1 MVVNLKR
8 IAGSDALPAL
18 TAFPGQAGI
27 RQTRHGSLPCP
38 ANGVRRVRGS
48 AAPRGFRKRL
58 QSVKAVA
65 EHLPAVGRPYGYA
78 ASSVGPDLKVWAVP
92 QDGEAQLSR
101 LGLSIP
107 PNSQNRSRTGLKG
120 CSTHGKKQIRW
131 SCQLMD
137 DFRERCAMWTVT
149 LPDSDYLLLS
159 GTCQWR
165 NFQRRVIDLLI
176 RHLKANGDEAVVIA
190 AVEVGSKRFARTGR
204 PDPHIHLITSGWGRR
219 HPEGGWLLSPDR
231 MDQLVAKACQYAQLP
246 STSRPSCSR
255 VEPVRHSVAS
265 YMSKYLT
272 KDAPVDPESM
282 PDEWQNLIPHQWWS
296 QSASCKAMVE
306 GVMCKLPPA
315 FASFLVRKA
324 ILLEN
329 LSLGKGGVR
338 TVGWKKRKCHD
349 IPIEVFRFVFRTP
362 ECLHQ
367 ALELFALWVINEEV
381 LDAEGLVMSG

>member
-1 MVVNLKR
+1 MPR
-8 IAGSDALPAL
+8 TGTAALPAL
-18 TAFPGQAGI
+18 TGPRAKAGI
-27 RQTRHGSLPCP
+27 RQTRQVHGWSP
-38 ANGVRRVRGS
+38 AKSARGARGS
-48 AAPRGFRKRL
+48 SAPRRL
-58 QSVKAVA
+58 GERLHVVRAVA
-65 EHLPAVGRPYGYA
+65 EQLPAQGRAYGYA
-78 ASSVGPDLKVWAVP
+78 AASVGPDLKVWAVP

-101 LGLSIP
+101 MGLSIP

-137 DFRERCAMWTVT
+137 DFRGRCAMWTVT
-149 LPDSDYLLLS
+149 LPDSDYLELS
-159 GTCQWR
+159 RTNKWKD
-165 NFQRRVIDLLI
+165 FQRRVIDLLI

-204 PDPHIHLITSGWGRR
+204 PDPHIHLITTGWGRR

-272 KDAPVDPESM
+272 KDAPIDPESM
-282 PDEWQNLIPHQWWS
+282 PEEWQNLIPHQWWS
-296 QSASCKAMVE
+296 QSAACKAMVE

-315 FASFLVRKA
+315 FAAFLVRKA

-329 LSLGKGGVR
+329 LELGRGGVR

-349 IPIEVFRFVFRTP
+349 IPIEVFRFVFRSP

-367 ALELFALWVINEEV
+367 ALELFAVWVINGEV

>member
-1 MVVNLKR
+1 
-8 IAGSDALPAL
+8 
-18 TAFPGQAGI
+18 
-27 RQTRHGSLPCP
+27 
-38 ANGVRRVRGS
+38 
-48 AAPRGFRKRL
+48 
-58 QSVKAVA
+58 
-65 EHLPAVGRPYGYA
+65 
-78 ASSVGPDLKVWAVP
+78 
-92 QDGEAQLSR
+92 
-101 LGLSIP
+101 
-107 PNSQNRSRTGLKG
+107 
-120 CSTHGKKQIRW
+120 
-131 SCQLMD
+131 
-137 DFRERCAMWTVT
+137 MWTVT
-149 LPDSDYLLLS
+149 LPDSDYLELS
-159 GTCQWR
+159 RSGQWKD
-165 NFQRRVIDLLI
+165 FQRRVIDLLI

-204 PDPHIHLITSGWGRR
+204 PDPHIHLITTGWGRR

-272 KDAPVDPESM
+272 KDAPIDPESM

-296 QSASCKAMVE
+296 QSAACKAMVE

-315 FASFLVRKA
+315 FAAFLVRKA

-329 LSLGKGGVR
+329 LQLGRGGVR
-338 TVGWKKRKCHD
+338 TVGWKKRKCYD
-349 IPIEVFRFVFRTP
+349 VPIEVFRFVFRSP

-367 ALELFALWVINEEV
+367 AIELFALWNESEEV